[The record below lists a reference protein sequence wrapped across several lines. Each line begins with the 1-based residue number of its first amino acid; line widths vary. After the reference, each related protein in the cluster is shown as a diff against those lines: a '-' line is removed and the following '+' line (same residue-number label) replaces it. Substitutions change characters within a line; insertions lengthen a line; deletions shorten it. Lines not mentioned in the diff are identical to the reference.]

1 MVDGLV
7 LYLVSKGATLC
18 VQSVC
23 ILRKVGDSTAQ
34 RRLFSASQPVSLCAF
49 IALSLSLARPLAL
62 FLSLLPTRLSP
73 PLCFTPH
80 RVAQLSVYPAS

>member
-1 MVDGLV
+1 MVDWAL

-34 RRLFSASQPVSLCAF
+34 RRLCSACQPVCVYRSLARS
-49 IALSLSLARPLAL
+49 LSLS
-62 FLSLLPTRLSP
+62 LSLLPTRLSP